1 LSQSIDWG
9 QKFHEWSN
17 LNKQL
22 PNFVQLSVA
31 EVIPL
36 LGLATSAFSF
46 GGQPTWFTVQLELE
60 RLPRVRNS
68 LPHGQCW
75 QEHFD
80 HPPPF
85 LGKGEAH
92 VILRSQRN

>member
-46 GGQPTWFTVQLELE
+46 GGQPT
-60 RLPRVRNS
+60 
-68 LPHGQCW
+68 
-75 QEHFD
+75 
-80 HPPPF
+80 
-85 LGKGEAH
+85 
-92 VILRSQRN
+92 